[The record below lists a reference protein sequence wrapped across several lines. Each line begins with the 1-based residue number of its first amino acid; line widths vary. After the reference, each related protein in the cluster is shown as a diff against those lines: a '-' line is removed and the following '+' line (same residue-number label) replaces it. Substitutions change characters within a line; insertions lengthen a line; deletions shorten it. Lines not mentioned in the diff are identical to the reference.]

1 MPAGHDAA
9 NRVAIV
15 GASSLRGKE
24 LKLVLEERN
33 FPAGDIVLLD
43 EPVMAGTLTEVGGEP
58 AFIRALD
65 EESFEGARFAFFAG
79 SQQDAEQNWLVAQRS
94 GATVI
99 DLTGTLAARGQST
112 SWIPA
117 LATVLLP
124 RPGAHTGKPETAG
137 AGVAGAASKSV
148 AYSSPGSGVIV
159 ACTIAAAL
167 SRLSPLRTVQLLF
180 PPVSERDQAGVD
192 ELESQTANLLSFR
205 PIAQSVFDA
214 QVAFNLLAG
223 YGEECKPSLAEL
235 RVAIARE
242 TAEYLA
248 GRVSA
253 PALQLVQAPVFYGYA
268 VAAYAEFGV
277 APQREQL
284 EAAFASLGVKLTAA
298 GESAP
303 NNVSVAGEGEIHIA
317 RIEPDSGVAAGVWI
331 WGVADNLRLAAVNAV
346 RIAEE
351 LVAKQPVQ

>member
-1 MPAGHDAA
+1 MPSGHELS

-33 FPAGDIVLLD
+33 FPASDIVLLD
-43 EPVMAGTLTEVGGEP
+43 EPVVAGTLTEAGGEP
-58 AFIRALD
+58 TFIRALD

-79 SQQDAEQNWLVAQRS
+79 SQMDAEQNWKAAQRC

-99 DLTGTLAARGQST
+99 DLTGTLAASGQST

-117 LATVLLP
+117 LSTVLLP
-124 RPGAHTGKPETAG
+124 HPGSHATE
-137 AGVAGAASKSV
+137 GAAPGSHAANRATSNS
-148 AYSSPGSGVIV
+148 YSSPGSGVIV
-159 ACTIAAAL
+159 ACTVAAAL
-167 SRLSPLRTVQLLF
+167 SKLSPMRTVLLLF

-205 PIAQSVFDA
+205 PIAQPVFDA

-223 YGEECKPSLAEL
+223 YGEESKPTLAEL
-235 RVAIARE
+235 RAAIARD
-242 TAEYLA
+242 TSAYLA
-248 GRVSA
+248 SRVA
-253 PALQLVQAPVFYGYA
+253 VPALQLVQAPVFYGYA
-268 VAAYAEFGV
+268 VAAYAEF
-277 APQREQL
+277 ASPPQREQL
-284 EAAFASLGVKLTAA
+284 EAAFASLGVKVGVA
-298 GESAP
+298 GDPAP
-303 NNVSVAGEGEIHIA
+303 TNVSVAGENEIHIA
-317 RIEPDSGVAAGVWI
+317 RVEPDPSVAGGVWI

-351 LVAKQPVQ
+351 LVAKPAVQ